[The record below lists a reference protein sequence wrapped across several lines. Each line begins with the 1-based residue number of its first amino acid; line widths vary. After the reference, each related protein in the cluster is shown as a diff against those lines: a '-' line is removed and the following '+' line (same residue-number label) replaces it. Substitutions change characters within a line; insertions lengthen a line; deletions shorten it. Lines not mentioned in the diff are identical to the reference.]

1 MFRPYIKPTDIYGL
15 QRGPFA
21 RPASPSGPY
30 STIPKTFP
38 SGGGSDTTM
47 QQELDKQG
55 QAAGW
60 NNLQYSFKGAQEF
73 PTNTQ
78 QMPSEADV
86 QAEQM
91 RGYIQPPTSTDVST
105 MPQAKLPAGM
115 IPNSPWLGLNNGNVY
130 TSDQAAKFN
139 NPNTVA
145 ATTTVPTTTTIG
157 VPLAPGTNN
166 PFPLAIDPT
175 KQIPLAGANNNYT
188 GVMTGTPPPINPSDP
203 HGWIVKAMAMMP
215 TNPAAGNTPT
225 DPTNPAIQQN
235 AAANDRL
242 PYFDLIKTIDGA
254 ALLRNM
260 MQGPPP
266 SMQNP
271 ITHLPRVHYD
281 RTIFDTQRQQVAESS
296 NRAQYEARQQL
307 GQAGDFQQMMLG
319 VNAQQQQAG
328 QQIGLQE
335 RDMRMQELNQNAQIS
350 GQEQTMQDQQNLQ
363 EQTMNY
369 QIQQEAQMRKD
380 AAVQHQLGN
389 IKTDVQ
395 QETQYNI
402 TKQAI
407 DKQAGIDETH
417 RYNQEKIGLMALG
430 MQAEDQWK
438 NSAEYKSGLNQA
450 IMTHMNDTNDAI
462 YQEMLNDP
470 KWKDQLQAS
479 GITRFNM
486 ADLADAG
493 TAISKA
499 DTYVSGMEKEISETQ
514 KTLDVMSKD
523 MEQMQADLATLTP
536 GTAQY
541 EQKQAQIAGLQ
552 PDIDL
557 YTNNLTKYQ
566 TSIDDTLTQKATYET
581 KQEVLKELYKR
592 FSTTF
597 DTTGAAANYEKS
609 ARKNSE
615 YLNRI
620 KELEQMLTPPT
631 KK

>member
-1 MFRPYIKPTDIYGL
+1 M
-15 QRGPFA
+15 
-21 RPASPSGPY
+21 
-30 STIPKTFP
+30 
-38 SGGGSDTTM
+38 TM
-47 QQELDKQG
+47 QQQRQNELDKQG

-60 NNLQYSFKGAQEF
+60 NNLQYTFKGTQET
-73 PTNTQ
+73 PSNVQ

-86 QAEQM
+86 QAEFLKRDGDLYRTPLSTTPLAAIVASKQVANPY
-91 RGYIQPPTSTDVST
+91 GLPP
-105 MPQAKLPAGM
+105 
-115 IPNSPWLGLNNGNVY
+115 IPRTNGLDDFGNILF
-130 TSDQAAKFN
+130 TQQNQTGSI
-139 NPNTVA
+139 A
-145 ATTTVPTTTTIG
+145 ATNTPTV
-157 VPLAPGTNN
+157 VPQNGQPYSGAPMANTPAFPMYYPPGMQNN
-166 PFPLAIDPT
+166 TPGEYAAVAT
-175 KQIPLAGANNNYT
+175 QGIPLANAAN
-188 GVMTGTPPPINPSDP
+188 GVMTTVPPPINPSDP
-203 HGWIVKAMAMMP
+203 HGWIAKAMAMMP
-215 TNPAAGNTPT
+215 TNPNAGTTPTTT
-225 DPTNPAIQQN
+225 DPTNPAAQT
-235 AAANDRL
+235 AANDRL

-407 DKQAGIDETH
+407 DKQAAIDETH
-417 RYNQEKIGLMALG
+417 KYQQQKIQLMGLG
-430 MQAEDQWK
+430 MQAEENWK
-438 NSAEYKSGLNQA
+438 NSAEYAAGKNAA
-450 IMTHMNDTNDAI
+450 ILGHMDETNDAT

-470 KWKDQLQAS
+470 KWADQLQAS
-479 GITRFNM
+479 GVTRFNM
-486 ADLADAG
+486 ADLADVG

-499 DTYVSGMEKEISETQ
+499 DTYVSGMEKEISKTQ
-514 KTLDVMSKD
+514 ETLDVMSKN
-523 MEQMQADLATLTP
+523 MEQMQADLAKLEP

-552 PDIDL
+552 PDIDN

-566 TSIDDTLTQKATYET
+566 TAIDETLTQKGTYET

-592 FSTTF
+592 FSTSF
-597 DTTGAAANYEKS
+597 NATGAAANYEKE

-615 YLNRI
+615 YLKRI
-620 KELEQMLTPPT
+620 QELEAMLNPPPP